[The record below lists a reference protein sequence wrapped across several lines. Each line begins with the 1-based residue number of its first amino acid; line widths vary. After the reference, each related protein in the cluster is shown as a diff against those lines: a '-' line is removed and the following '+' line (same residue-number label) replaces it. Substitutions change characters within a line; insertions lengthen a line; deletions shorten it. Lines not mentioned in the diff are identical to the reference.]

1 MKAYFMIIKSAMEFL
16 DDKDICPWNDENSG
30 TSATETNI
38 THLIQPI
45 ITAELFDEDIINM
58 QDEDFIDSMK
68 SFCNNYSLEQAFL
81 NIEVSQKRHSS
92 FIAQRS
98 IPLSTLCPWS
108 RPPKVREPSLEV
120 IEGMKKA
127 LQASSFRPSR
137 NLPAADDANHWME
150 QAEDV
155 PAFGT
160 MQ

>member
-16 DDKDICPWNDENSG
+16 DDKDICPWNEENSG

-45 ITAELFDEDIINM
+45 IAAELFDEDIINQ

-81 NIEVSQKRHSS
+81 NIEVSQKRVAS
-92 FIAQRS
+92 IKAQGS
-98 IPLSTLCPWS
+98 TPLSTICPGS
-108 RPPKVREPSLEV
+108 RPPKVREPSLEE

-127 LQASSFRPSR
+127 IQASSFRPAYLTAAR
-137 NLPAADDANHWME
+137 NMP
-150 QAEDV
+150 AED
-155 PAFGT
+155 GT
-160 MQ
+160 LQ